1 MFNKRV
7 RNIKVLTS
15 LILSGLFVMTGCGK
29 KVEQI
34 EDYGGQTAVESS
46 TTGTDNTVSE
56 EGISETDGSVTSSS
70 IGTLSEK
77 LGGDKVS
84 FKDSVE
90 VQGQFINID
99 INYDV
104 PDVETI
110 PTYKV
115 KPITAENLKEDEI
128 VANLFGDTAVPL
140 DRELTKENGDNTELI
155 DSAKTIFEV
164 NEQAEHNTLQRCKG
178 WIDADGF
185 LFHTY
190 EGKYRGIDYQLSLSY
205 SDSLERIYILLYP
218 KKFTDLC
225 ENPELEYCSITNIDG
240 SLNNFYQNEM
250 KIINI
255 PEVMADRPNECTL
268 SDEELSDLIRKS
280 LSENFY
286 LSIPEGEAGLTFHK
300 SFFDGYFTVDESKI
314 TDDSKSELVFLAHDD
329 VESDSLSGAIRHGY
343 VGQLMCGLED
353 IAFTNKNSYFD
364 PTDVGNVIVDNEGII
379 SLQFAASY
387 NFEEELSDNAEL
399 LNFNTAMQAFKKAA
413 SENLDLSQLSQSESR
428 NLTFTEARLIYF
440 PVSSPDNPDDTTYV
454 PSWAVIGTNGGSS
467 GNGHSILTIFIINAL
482 DGSFIYYG
490 I

>member
-1 MFNKRV
+1 MFKLRGKRV
-7 RNIKVLTS
+7 ITPIL
-15 LILSGLFVMTGCGK
+15 LSGLLAMSGCGK
-29 KVEQI
+29 KVDTI
-34 EDYGGQTAVESS
+34 EEYGGQTVAESS
-46 TTGTDNTVSE
+46 TTGTDSTVSE
-56 EGISETDGSVTSSS
+56 EGASGTEGSVTSSS
-70 IGTLSEK
+70 IGTLSDK

-104 PDVETI
+104 PDVEAI
-110 PTYKV
+110 PTYKI

-128 VANLFGDTAVPL
+128 VANIFGDTAVPL
-140 DRELTKENGDNTELI
+140 DRELTKESGDNTELI
-155 DSAKTIFEV
+155 ESAKTIFEV

-190 EGKYRGIDYQLSLSY
+190 EGQYRGIDYQLSLSY

-440 PVSSPDNPDDTTYV
+440 PVSSPDDPEDYTYV
-454 PSWAVIGTNGGSS
+454 PAWAVIGTNGRSS
-467 GNGHSILTIFIINAL
+467 GNGNAILTIFIINAL